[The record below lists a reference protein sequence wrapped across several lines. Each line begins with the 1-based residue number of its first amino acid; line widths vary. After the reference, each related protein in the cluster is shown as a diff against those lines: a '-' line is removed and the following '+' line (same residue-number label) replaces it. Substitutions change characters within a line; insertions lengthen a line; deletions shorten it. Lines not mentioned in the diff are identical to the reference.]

1 MAAWR
6 TRAVGPK
13 SGGDEISSL
22 MTSQESS
29 SWQNSKESHDDLKKE
44 QKIYFMLQSDKSSGS
59 ECHGNIGR
67 AINLHGESAP
77 HGQF

>member
-44 QKIYFMLQSDKSSGS
+44 QK
-59 ECHGNIGR
+59 NI
-67 AINLHGESAP
+67 LHASIRQKFWVRVSREHWESN
-77 HGQF
+77 